1 MSFLVE
7 FFQILEIT
15 ELEKKV
21 ESAEALK
28 KEREEE
34 FKEGTLWIFLWKYLF
49 CVFFSAQKELVFM
62 KNENTWEEE
71 QCQFLEQAN
80 NELEDRAKRYHLN
93 FYVFL
98 IWFSNFLVSKKS

>member
-1 MSFLVE
+1 MLFLVE

-34 FKEGTLWIFLWKYLF
+34 FKEGTLWIFL
-49 CVFFSAQKELVFM
+49 
-62 KNENTWEEE
+62 
-71 QCQFLEQAN
+71 
-80 NELEDRAKRYHLN
+80 
-93 FYVFL
+93 
-98 IWFSNFLVSKKS
+98 